1 VDLGKAYHVNV
12 TEYSEVEAAVN
23 QVVLDFNGRLDIF
36 IANSG
41 IPWTQGPIL
50 QGDLEHYRKVVNTNV
65 DGTFYCARAASIHWI
80 RQKKE
85 GTTIHGE
92 KLENYR
98 SGAFVATA
106 SISGHIVNIPQMQS
120 VYNTSKAAV
129 LHLCKCLALEWV
141 GFARANSVSP
151 GYIATEITD
160 FVPEET
166 KNIWRDKIPM
176 GREGEAHELKGAF
189 LYLASD
195 ASSYATGTDIIVDG
209 GYCLS

>member
-1 VDLGKAYHVNV
+1 VDLGKAYQVNV

-50 QGDLEHYRKVVNTNV
+50 HGDLEHYRKVVNTNV

-80 RQKKE
+80 RQKQE

-129 LHLCKCLALEWV
+129 LHLCKYTICFDSVTAHV
-141 GFARANSVSP
+141 KKAN
-151 GYIATEITD
+151 
-160 FVPEET
+160 
-166 KNIWRDKIPM
+166 
-176 GREGEAHELKGAF
+176 
-189 LYLASD
+189 ASLWN
-195 ASSYATGTDIIVDG
+195 G
-209 GYCLS
+209 